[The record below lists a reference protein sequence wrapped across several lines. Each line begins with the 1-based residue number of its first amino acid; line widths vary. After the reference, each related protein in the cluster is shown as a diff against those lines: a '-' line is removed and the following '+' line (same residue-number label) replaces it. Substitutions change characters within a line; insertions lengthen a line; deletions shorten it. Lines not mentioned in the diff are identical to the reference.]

1 MAISFTKL
9 QATGNDFI
17 LIDAR
22 NMKHDWHKLARE
34 MCHRNFGI
42 GSDGL
47 ILIRNSKKAD
57 FEMRMLN
64 PDGSE
69 AQVCGNGLRCFA
81 KYVIDN
87 GLFSRKRLT
96 VSTLAGIKPIQV
108 FTLRGKVSRAKVN
121 MGTPRFSAE
130 EIPVIIKQTGN
141 DSGKPDIKPIL
152 DYPVNVAGRN
162 LALSFVSMGNPH
174 AVHFLNSSVQDFPL
188 AEIGPIVEH
197 HQMFPERV
205 NFEIARVLNRQK
217 IEARVW
223 ERGADETLACG
234 SGACAIAV
242 IARLK
247 GYTDD
252 QVDIMLP
259 GGTLTLSW
267 DGIGDVLL
275 TGPAEEVFCGEWMK

>member
-1 MAISFTKL
+1 MAINFTKL

-22 NMKHDWHKLARE
+22 KMKHNWHKLAQE
-34 MCHRNFGI
+34 MCHRHFGI

-47 ILIRNSKKAD
+47 ILLKNSSKAD

-81 KYVIDN
+81 KYVFDN
-87 GLFSRKRLT
+87 GLFSGKRLR
-96 VSTLAGIKPIQV
+96 VSTLAGVKQIQV
-108 FTLRGKVSRAKVN
+108 FTSRGKVSRAKVN
-121 MGTPRFSAE
+121 MGTPRFIAE
-130 EIPVIIKQTGN
+130 EIPVLAKQVVENRGIL
-141 DSGKPDIKPIL
+141 DIKPIL
-152 DYPVNVAGRN
+152 DYPVNVAGKN

-174 AVHFLNSSVQDFPL
+174 AVHFLDGSVQDFPL
-188 AEIGPIVEH
+188 TDIGPKVEH
-197 HQMFPERV
+197 HQIFPERI
-205 NFEIARVLNRQK
+205 NFEIARVFNRQK

-247 GYTDD
+247 GYIDD
-252 QVDIMLP
+252 EVDIMLP
-259 GGTLTLSW
+259 GGNLTLSW
-267 DGIGDVLL
+267 DGAGDVFL
-275 TGPAEEVFCGEWMK
+275 TGPVEEVFCGQWLR